1 MKRRRQHPWEGP
13 WGRPRSWETGGGKT
27 WGRGG
32 QWGDSA
38 REGKPT
44 APLRLKGQG
53 WEKNTWHGA
62 HTLHGAGSCTQGHVL
77 QPGHSSSHFQ
87 DAGRI
92 NEWNLTSLLQMTGMG
107 HGEAWWCPPRHTLLS
122 FLVERR
128 RISQKRTR
136 HNRIACPRGAR
147 PGPASTQRGLSAP
160 PALTHVSHWYHE
172 QLKVPSGFW
181 RV

>member
-1 MKRRRQHPWEGP
+1 MKRRMQHPWEGP
-13 WGRPRSWETGGGKT
+13 WGRPRSWETRGGKT
-27 WGRGG
+27 WGGGG

-44 APLRLKGQG
+44 APLRLKGRDGRRTRDTELTRCTGQG
-53 WEKNTWHGA
+53 A
-62 HTLHGAGSCTQGHVL
+62 ARRGHML
-77 QPGHSSSHFQ
+77 RSGHSSSHFQ

-107 HGEAWWCPPRHTLLS
+107 LGEAWWCPQRHTLLS

-128 RISQKRTR
+128 RRSQKRMR

-147 PGPASTQRGLSAP
+147 LEPASTQRGLSAP
-160 PALTHVSHWYHE
+160 PALTHVSHWYHD